1 VAIYTVL
8 IVTEAIRE
16 EVTLAADSEDE
27 ARRLA
32 IASAIAR
39 MTEAATVIV
48 KEVPPDPDP

>member
-1 VAIYTVL
+1 LVYEIL
-8 IVTEAIRE
+8 IDAPAIRE
-16 EVTLAADSEDE
+16 TVTLAADSEED

-48 KEVPPDPDP
+48 KEIPPDPD